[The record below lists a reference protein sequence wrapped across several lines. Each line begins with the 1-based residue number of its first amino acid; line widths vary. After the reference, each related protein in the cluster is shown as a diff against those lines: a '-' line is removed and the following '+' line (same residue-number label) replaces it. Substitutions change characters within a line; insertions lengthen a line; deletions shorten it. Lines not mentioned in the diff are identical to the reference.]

1 MLRIQ
6 TTSSEAGIRMAV
18 HGDLDVSAVPEL
30 RACLGH
36 VLGTRRPGH
45 VEVDLAGVGFLD
57 CAGARSLLWADA
69 RVREQGGRATFVRPA
84 PPVLRLLRLLGFD
97 STLTI
102 RTASHVPLPQPTA
115 QARPLP
121 D

>member
-6 TTSSEAGIRMAV
+6 TTPSEAGVRVAV
-18 HGDLDVSAVPEL
+18 HGDLDLSGVPEL
-30 RACLGH
+30 RARLRQALATYG
-36 VLGTRRPGH
+36 PGH
-45 VEVDLAGVGFLD
+45 VEIDLAGVGFLD

-69 RVREQGGRATFVRPA
+69 HVRERGGRVTFVRPA
-84 PPVLRLLRLLGFD
+84 PPVSRLLRLLGFD
-97 STLTI
+97 SALTL

-115 QARPLP
+115 EARPRP

>member
-18 HGDLDVSAVPEL
+18 NGDLDVSGVPEFH
-30 RACLGH
+30 ACLRQ
-36 VLGTRRPGH
+36 VLGTYRPGH

-69 RVREQGGRATFVRPA
+69 RVREWGGGVTFVRPVS
-84 PPVLRLLRLLGFD
+84 PVLRLLRLLGFD
-97 STLTI
+97 SALSI
-102 RTASHVPLPQPTA
+102 RTASHVPMPQPTA
-115 QARPLP
+115 EARPRP
-121 D
+121 N

>member
-6 TTSSEAGIRMAV
+6 TTSSETGIHLSAS
-18 HGDLDVSAVPEL
+18 GDLDVSGVPEF
-30 RACLGH
+30 RACLRQT
-36 VLGTRRPGH
+36 LGTYRPGH

-69 RVREQGGRATFVRPA
+69 CVREWGGDVTFVRPTGL
-84 PPVLRLLRLLGFD
+84 VLRLLRLLGFD
-97 STLTI
+97 AMLSV

-115 QARPLP
+115 EARPRHN
-121 D
+121 